1 MTSFCLSRHGLWI
14 LGSERTLVMSETVWK
29 DIVHDAKDRHCLLNA
44 DEDCDLANTI
54 FKVKAELDELDDLLN
69 RDSSLFNSTRW
80 KVCRM
85 W

>member
-1 MTSFCLSRHGLWI
+1 
-14 LGSERTLVMSETVWK
+14 MSETVWK
-29 DIVHDAKDRHCLLNA
+29 DIVHDEKDRHCLLNV